1 MPRLTVIT
9 RVTALILLLCAGAAA
24 AQEIGQPGRG
34 LAAAER
40 LCAQCHAVRPGQ
52 ERSPSLD
59 APRFPA
65 IAAVPGMTSIALT
78 AALATS
84 HPTMPNIMLEPEDR
98 ADIIAYI
105 LSLK

>member
-1 MPRLTVIT
+1 MLGMTVIT
-9 RVTALILLLCAGAAA
+9 RAAVLILLLCPGVAA

-40 LCAQCHAVRPGQ
+40 LCAECHAVRPEQ
-52 ERSPSLD
+52 ERSPRLE
-59 APRFPA
+59 APRFQV

-84 HPTMPNIMLEPEDR
+84 HRTMPNVMLEPEER